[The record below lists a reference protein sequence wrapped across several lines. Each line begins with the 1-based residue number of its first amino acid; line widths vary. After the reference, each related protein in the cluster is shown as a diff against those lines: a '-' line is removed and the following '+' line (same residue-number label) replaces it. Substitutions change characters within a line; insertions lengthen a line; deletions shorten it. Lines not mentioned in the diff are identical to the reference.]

1 MQNKVISHLNF
12 MYEKYSG
19 RPVRTGEH
27 NNRNKRIEGT
37 FMYGRLSLCS
47 GGGVSPQSPASP
59 PPTTTPSNSHQSCEI
74 GKTVCGGE
82 KTMPPLSTTG
92 ARILVSTTVVKGCQL
107 SFIEVNLRE
116 ITATS

>member
-1 MQNKVISHLNF
+1 MVDCPTAS
-12 MYEKYSG
+12 E
-19 RPVRTGEH
+19 
-27 NNRNKRIEGT
+27 
-37 FMYGRLSLCS
+37 SLHS
-47 GGGVSPQSPASP
+47 LLP
-59 PPTTTPSNSHQSCEI
+59 PPPHPLQSCEI

-82 KTMPPLSTTG
+82 KTMPPPSTTG